1 MIYQGRPILT
11 IPTPLSPDWGIL
23 GPSITIRSSTHLLRL
38 AQVSLAGPV
47 FHQRVAALV
56 NNACNG
62 SCDKNGS
69 GTMPANEHVR
79 YGNDARNGLCEK
91 NGSGQSA
98 AFLKVPCGSDARNGL
113 YDKNGSGQQHP
124 VWGFTKFKRV

>member
-11 IPTPLSPDWGIL
+11 IPTPLSPDWGIFL

-47 FHQRVAALV
+47 FHQRAAALV

-69 GTMPANEHVR
+69 GTMPAIQQDRCPPRIVR
-79 YGNDARNGLCEK
+79 
-91 NGSGQSA
+91 
-98 AFLKVPCGSDARNGL
+98 
-113 YDKNGSGQQHP
+113 
-124 VWGFTKFKRV
+124 

>member
-1 MIYQGRPILT
+1 MIYQGGPILT

-23 GPSITIRSSTHLLRL
+23 GPSISIRSSTHLLRL

-69 GTMPANEHVR
+69 GAMPAIQQDRCPPRIVR
-79 YGNDARNGLCEK
+79 
-91 NGSGQSA
+91 
-98 AFLKVPCGSDARNGL
+98 
-113 YDKNGSGQQHP
+113 
-124 VWGFTKFKRV
+124 